1 MSAPM
6 PEAPLSEPSVQLLNT
21 FVAFL
26 GSTGVLAVGSR
37 TAGELVADFEAFLNL
52 YNMHDRYLIYIRNAK
67 PAPQAFVFSY
77 STDS

>member
-6 PEAPLSEPSVQLLNT
+6 PEAPLSEPNVQLLNT

-52 YNMHDRYLIYIRNAK
+52 YNMHDRYFEPPLL
-67 PAPQAFVFSY
+67 
-77 STDS
+77 